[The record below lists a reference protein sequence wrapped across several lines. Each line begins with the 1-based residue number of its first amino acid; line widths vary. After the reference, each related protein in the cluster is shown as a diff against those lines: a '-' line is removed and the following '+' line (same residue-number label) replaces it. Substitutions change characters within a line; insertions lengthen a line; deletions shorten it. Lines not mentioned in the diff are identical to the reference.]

1 VNSFETFFTGDNKA
15 FLCEAMQVYMTQKT
29 VANELLEDYEKNG
42 AKNMKRDI
50 VVIGAS
56 AGGVETLIKLVRQ
69 LPADFPASLFIVL
82 HIPADSPS
90 LLAQIL
96 DRSSQLT
103 VVQPT
108 DHTPIA
114 TRYIYVAPPD
124 HHMLLEKDEIRI
136 IRGPKENRHRPAI
149 DPLFRSA
156 ALAYGPRVIG
166 VILTGALDDGTA
178 GLLTIKHKQGLAI
191 VQDPKDALY
200 PSMPQ
205 SALSYVQVDH
215 SSSIAE
221 MGQLLINLVEEQ
233 VQVEEVLSSD
243 EHLTQEVEIAK
254 MDLHRMHQNTPGG
267 IPSAFSCPEC
277 GGVLWE
283 LQEDALVHYRCRIG
297 HAFSPES
304 IQAAQ
309 AEKIEEALWTALKT
323 LQEKA
328 SLTRN
333 IQQQAQNRNQYHLS
347 STLRER
353 IEEIEKNAD
362 ILSSVLQNGVISAM
376 IYESQD
382 TPHLQLH
389 IDQSSRE
396 NAQA

>member
-1 VNSFETFFTGDNKA
+1 
-15 FLCEAMQVYMTQKT
+15 MH
-29 VANELLEDYEKNG
+29 
-42 AKNMKRDI
+42 RDI

-69 LPADFPASLFIVL
+69 LPADFPAAFFVVL
-82 HIPADSPS
+82 HIPANSPS

-96 DRSSQLT
+96 NRSSQLA
-103 VVQPT
+103 VMQPT
-108 DHTPIA
+108 DHTPIE
-114 TRYIYVAPPD
+114 TGHIYVAPPD
-124 HHMLLEKDEIRI
+124 YHMLLEQDEIRI

-156 ALAYGPRVIG
+156 ALVYGPRVIG

-178 GLLTIKHKQGLAI
+178 GLLAIKHKQGLAI
-191 VQDPKDALY
+191 VQDPKEALY

-205 SALSYVQVDH
+205 SALDYVQVDYC
-215 SSSIAE
+215 SSVVD
-221 MGQLLINLVEEQ
+221 MGPILINLVQEHVYGGEPP
-233 VQVEEVLSSD
+233 LLD
-243 EHLTQEVEIAK
+243 EKLTQEVEIAK
-254 MDLHRMHQNTPGG
+254 LDLHMLHQNTPEGA
-267 IPSAFSCPEC
+267 PSAFSCPDC

-283 LQEDALVHYRCRIG
+283 VQDDALVRYRCRVG

-333 IQQQAQNRNQYHLS
+333 IQQQAHNRNQHGLS
-347 STLRER
+347 TALRER
-353 IEEIEKNAD
+353 IQEIEKNAD

-376 IYESQD
+376 IHESQD
-382 TPHLQLH
+382 TPHLELR
-389 IDQSSRE
+389 IDQKP
-396 NAQA
+396 